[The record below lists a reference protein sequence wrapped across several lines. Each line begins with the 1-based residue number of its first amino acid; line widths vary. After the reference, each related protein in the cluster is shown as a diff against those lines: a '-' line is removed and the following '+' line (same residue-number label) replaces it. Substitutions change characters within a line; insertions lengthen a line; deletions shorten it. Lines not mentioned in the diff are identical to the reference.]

1 MVMECL
7 RDYMQKGSIN
17 MEFISAEE
25 FSKQPVEV
33 QKFFIDWWK
42 PSFMDLLFH
51 KNSNYT
57 YLLNED
63 FIKYGSINKQELI
76 NIGLI
81 PLFTE
86 GQLRKFIEDN
96 TGYKVRLEPYQ
107 NSIGV
112 KGIQINLVRGTC
124 LSIGVSKPY
133 YEEHVYKCFE
143 GLNTN
148 AIKAYWEVAV
158 KIASQD

>member
-33 QKFFIDWWK
+33 QEFFIDWWK

-57 YLLNED
+57 Y
-63 FIKYGSINKQELI
+63 
-76 NIGLI
+76 
-81 PLFTE
+81 
-86 GQLRKFIEDN
+86 
-96 TGYKVRLEPYQ
+96 
-107 NSIGV
+107 
-112 KGIQINLVRGTC
+112 
-124 LSIGVSKPY
+124 
-133 YEEHVYKCFE
+133 
-143 GLNTN
+143 
-148 AIKAYWEVAV
+148 
-158 KIASQD
+158 

>member
-96 TGYKVRLEPYQ
+96 TGCKVRLEPYQ
-107 NSIGV
+107 TSIGV
-112 KGIQINLVRGTC
+112 KEIQINLVRGTC

-133 YEEHVYKCFE
+133 YEERVYKCFS

-148 AIKAYWEVAV
+148 AIKAYWKVAV
-158 KIASQD
+158 KIASQN

>member
-1 MVMECL
+1 
-7 RDYMQKGSIN
+7 
-17 MEFISAEE
+17 
-25 FSKQPVEV
+25 
-33 QKFFIDWWK
+33 
-42 PSFMDLLFH
+42 MDLLFH

-63 FIKYGSINKQELI
+63 FIKNGSINKQELI

-86 GQLRKFIEDN
+86 GQLKKFIEDN

-112 KGIQINLVRGTC
+112 KGIQINLVRGIC

-133 YEEHVYKCFE
+133 YEEHVYKCFD